1 MMAKDSRK
9 TEEQTAEAPKVAS
22 DEHRVL
28 NTLDQVFSTFRAQL
42 QDEAPK
48 QFEGAA
54 KVAVDAFND
63 IIAGLRFKSLPS
75 ALTIAAKNLSS
86 PTAIS
91 IELTWTDNTFDAD
104 GYKVK
109 RCEGQGC
116 QDLVEIEKLS
126 SSARSFLDI
135 KNLSSNTTYRYQ
147 LVTFNAR
154 GETPSNIV
162 DATTTFQT

>member
-1 MMAKDSRK
+1 LAQDSRK
-9 TEEQTAEAPKVAS
+9 TEEQTAEAPEVAS
-22 DEHRVL
+22 DMHRVL
-28 NTLDQVFSTFRAQL
+28 TTLDQVFSTFRSQL
-42 QDEAPK
+42 QDEARKP
-48 QFEGAA
+48 FEGAA
-54 KVAVDAFND
+54 KVAVDTFND
-63 IIAGLRFKSLPS
+63 IIAGLKFKSLPS

-116 QDLVEIEKLS
+116 QDLVEIAQLS
-126 SSARSFLDI
+126 SSARSFLDT
-135 KNLSSNTTYRYQ
+135 KNLTSNTTYRYR

-154 GETPSNIV
+154 GETPSMTAE
-162 DATTTFQT
+162 ATTTLRT

>member
-1 MMAKDSRK
+1 MEKDPQR
-9 TEEQTAEAPKVAS
+9 TEEQAAETPEVAS
-22 DEHRVL
+22 DMHRVL
-28 NTLDQVFSTFRAQL
+28 TTLDQVFSTFRTQL

-54 KVAVDAFND
+54 KVAVDTFND
-63 IIAGLRFKSLPS
+63 IIAGLKFKSLPS
-75 ALTIAAKNLSS
+75 ALKIAAKNLSS

-104 GYKVK
+104 GYKVT

-116 QDLVEIEKLS
+116 QDLVEIAQLS
-126 SSARSFLDI
+126 SGARSFLDT

-154 GETPSNIV
+154 GETPSDIAQ
-162 DATTTFQT
+162 ATTTFQT